1 MAVSTVA
8 RPWTMAVST
17 VARPCSITVSTVARP
32 CSIAVPI
39 VLRPRS
45 ITFLTLPATRRLL
58 LCPAARDRLDH
69 DLHGTWL
76 RIGCNLDGLHCL
88 LQRKA
93 MRDELG
99 QIKAIAIARENQVG
113 HLVQNGERRRV

>member
-1 MAVSTVA
+1 
-8 RPWTMAVST
+8 MAVST

-32 CSIAVPI
+32 CSIAVPT

-45 ITFLTLPATRRLL
+45 ITFLTLSATQRLL
-58 LCPAARDRLDH
+58 LCPAAQDRLDH

-88 LQRKA
+88 FQRKP
-93 MRDELG
+93 MRDELS
-99 QIKAIAIARENQVG
+99 QIEAIAVAREDEVG
-113 HLVQNGERRRV
+113 HLVQNGE